1 MIGFETIGN
10 ATIICHD
17 GKPILAT
24 DPWLTGSAYFGSW
37 GLPYTIPEEQ
47 WENLK
52 KCEYIWLSHGHPD
65 HIHIESLDKLRDKK
79 ILLASH
85 ISNRLQDD
93 LSKLGFNVSSLEERK
108 WIQLTKNLSILT
120 ISDYFQDSILLINL
134 NGHLL
139 VNINDASNKGWGKF
153 VQNITKN
160 FKDPFLFKLFSY
172 GDADMINYFLE
183 DGTRISPKAAL
194 KKPMGE
200 QINFWSRYYGTKS
213 IVPSSCFH
221 RYQRKD
227 SCWANQF
234 TTSVSDYT
242 NQLAPEFELYPA
254 FIKYDLETNQ
264 FKEINPKKNISL
276 TFDPE
281 EFGDS
286 WHNTLDLNDK
296 KIVAQYINEIESLK
310 EFIDF
315 INFRVGGKDNTIE
328 LRTRN
333 FKRGITFEVPRES
346 LMTTVKHKIFD
357 DLLIGNFMKTT
368 LHGDW
373 HNNTLYPYFTPYVA
387 KYADNGKAKTKTQ
400 LKNYLNQYRKKSP
413 VEFIYHCFER
423 ESEEFIRKY
432 IGTNT
437 KAFEW
442 AKKLYIIMNTS
453 KPTKKI

>member
-65 HIHIESLDKLRDKK
+65 HTSVESLDKLRDKK

-93 LSKLGFNVSSLEERK
+93 LSNFGFNVSSLEERK
-108 WIQLTKNLSILT
+108 WIKLSKNLSILT
-120 ISDYFQDSILLINL
+120 VSDYFQDSILLINI

-183 DGTRISPKAAL
+183 DGTKIPPKAAL
-194 KKPMGE
+194 KKPVGE

-227 SCWANQF
+227 SSWANQF
-234 TTSVSDYT
+234 TTNVSDYT
-242 NQLAPEFELYPA
+242 NHLAPKFKLYPA
-254 FIKYDLETNQ
+254 FIRYDLETNQ
-264 FKEINPKKNISL
+264 FEEINPKKNIALSI
-276 TFDPE
+276 DPK
-281 EFGDS
+281 EFGDNWEDS
-286 WHNTLDLNDK
+286 LDSSDTKKVEQYIK
-296 KIVAQYINEIESLK
+296 KIETLK
-310 EFIDF
+310 DFIDF
-315 INFRVGGKDNTIE
+315 VNFRVGGKDNTIE
-328 LRTRN
+328 LRTRS
-333 FKRGITFEVPRES
+333 FKRGVTFEDPRGS
-346 LMTTVKHKIFD
+346 LMTTVKYEIFD

-368 LHGDW
+368 LHCDW
-373 HNNTLYPYFTPYVA
+373 HNNNLYPYFTPYVA
-387 KYADNGKAKTKTQ
+387 KYADNGRAKTKTQ
-400 LKNYLNQYRKKSP
+400 LKNYLKQYRKKSP

-423 ESEEFIRKY
+423 DSEELIRKY

-442 AKKLYIIMNTS
+442 AKKFYLLMNTP
-453 KPTKKI
+453 KPTNKI

>member
-47 WENLK
+47 CENLK

-65 HIHIESLDKLRDKK
+65 HTSVESLDKLRDKK

-93 LSKLGFNVSSLEERK
+93 LSNFGFNVSSLEERK
-108 WIQLTKNLSILT
+108 WIKLTKNLSILT
-120 ISDYFQDSILLINL
+120 ISDYFQDSILLINI

-183 DGTRISPKAAL
+183 DGTKIPPKAAL
-194 KKPMGE
+194 KKPVGE

-227 SCWANQF
+227 SSWANQF
-234 TTSVSDYT
+234 TTNVSDYT
-242 NQLAPEFELYPA
+242 NHLAPEFKLYPA
-254 FIKYDLETNQ
+254 FIRYDLETNQ
-264 FKEINPKKNISL
+264 FEEINPKKNIALSIDPKELGDNWEDSL
-276 TFDPE
+276 
-281 EFGDS
+281 DS
-286 WHNTLDLNDK
+286 SDTK
-296 KIVAQYINEIESLK
+296 KVEQYIKKIESLK
-310 EFIDF
+310 DFIDF
-315 INFRVGGKDNTIE
+315 VNFRVGGKDNTIE
-328 LRTRN
+328 LRTRS
-333 FKRGITFEVPRES
+333 FKRGVTFEVPRGS
-346 LMTTVKHKIFD
+346 LMTTVKHEIFD

-373 HNNTLYPYFTPYVA
+373 HNNNLYPYFTPYVA

-400 LKNYLNQYRKKSP
+400 LKNYLKQYRKKSP

-423 ESEEFIRKY
+423 ESEEFIRKH

-442 AKKLYIIMNTS
+442 AKKFYLLMNTS
-453 KPTKKI
+453 KSTNKV